1 MPRCPPAQS
10 TGQLTSYREENAEQ
24 HDLRVSADARGR
36 PLTRIASSG
45 LRSLAVIAD
54 KGD

>member
-36 PLTRIASSG
+36 PLTAQLGGSG
-45 LRSLAVIAD
+45 VRRNVDARY
-54 KGD
+54 GP